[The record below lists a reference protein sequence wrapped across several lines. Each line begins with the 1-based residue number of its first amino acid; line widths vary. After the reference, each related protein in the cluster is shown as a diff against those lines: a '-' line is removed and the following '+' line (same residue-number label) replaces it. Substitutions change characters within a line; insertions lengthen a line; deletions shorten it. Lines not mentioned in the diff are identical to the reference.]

1 MTEEELQ
8 ALRQG
13 DQALFAAL
21 VKQHHHAL
29 IAIATPIVGTSE
41 AEEVVQASWL
51 KAFQAISNFEG
62 RSHIRTWLTR
72 IVINEARMQLRKT
85 KREHLFSE
93 YEGDDD
99 EDYLGDRFKADGHWD
114 KAPARW
120 DLDSPEDLLITAALA
135 DCLDRLLSG
144 MPANQRAVLELR
156 DSGGISFDEICNELS
171 LSASNARV
179 ILHRARTQLFRLVDH
194 FQETGEC

>member
-1 MTEEELQ
+1 MTEPELE

-13 DQALFAAL
+13 DQVLFATL
-21 VKQHHHAL
+21 VKHHHHAL
-29 IAIATPIVGTSE
+29 IAVATPIVGASD
-41 AEEVVQASWL
+41 AEEIVQNSWL
-51 KAFQAISNFEG
+51 KAYQAIASFEG

-93 YEGDDD
+93 YQNDDAD
-99 EDYLGDRFKADGHWD
+99 DGLADRFKADGHWD
-114 KAPARW
+114 KPPARW
-120 DLDSPEDLLITAALA
+120 DLDSPEDLLVTEALA
-135 DCLDRLLSG
+135 ECLDKLLTG

-156 DSGGISFDEICNELS
+156 DSGGIPFEDICNELS
-171 LSASNARV
+171 MSASNARV
-179 ILHRARTQLFRLVDH
+179 TLHRARSQLFKLVDH